1 VSVLNAINC
10 CAGLILT
17 RSIKSVSLK
26 TVLFDNNW
34 WLNFVKTNE
43 NAQQKETQKNLL
55 NVKDVVI
62 GNLNSQFKSCPFA
75 IETAKLEMMT
85 LIKKEIYYLLI
96 VYRFLNKFQM
106 KTAIYSVL
114 MSSILVLKIWL
125 FQFFLLPHLRLDQ
138 LSKWNPRK
146 ERKMISPI
154 MYFYF
159 LF

>member
-1 VSVLNAINC
+1 MSVLNAINY

-17 RSIKSVSLK
+17 RSIKSASLK

-43 NAQQKETQKNLL
+43 NAQQKEIQKNLL

-62 GNLNSQFKSCPFA
+62 GNLNSQFKSCLFA

-85 LIKKEIYYLLI
+85 LTKKEIYYLLI
-96 VYRFLNKFQM
+96 VYRFLSKFQM

-125 FQFFLLPHLRLDQ
+125 SRFFLLPHLRLDQ
-138 LSKWNPRK
+138 LSKWNLRK
-146 ERKMISPI
+146 
-154 MYFYF
+154 
-159 LF
+159 

>member
-1 VSVLNAINC
+1 M
-10 CAGLILT
+10 
-17 RSIKSVSLK
+17 
-26 TVLFDNNW
+26 
-34 WLNFVKTNE
+34 KTNE

-114 MSSILVLKIWL
+114 MSSILVLKI
-125 FQFFLLPHLRLDQ
+125 
-138 LSKWNPRK
+138 
-146 ERKMISPI
+146 
-154 MYFYF
+154 
-159 LF
+159 